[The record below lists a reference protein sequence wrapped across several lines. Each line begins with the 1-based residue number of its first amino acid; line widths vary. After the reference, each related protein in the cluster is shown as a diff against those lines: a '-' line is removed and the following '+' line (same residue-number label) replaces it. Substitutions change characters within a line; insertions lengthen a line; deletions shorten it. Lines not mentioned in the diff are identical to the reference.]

1 MKGLALE
8 KVSSRA
14 RGNARV
20 EIRDRTIGSAIKEQS
35 GGVGE
40 ALGRGEK
47 VRHAQA
53 RTIRNEAGVNA
64 RQ

>member
-1 MKGLALE
+1 M
-8 KVSSRA
+8 
-14 RGNARV
+14 
-20 EIRDRTIGSAIKEQS
+20 EIRGRIVGSVIKEQS
-35 GGVGE
+35 GSVGE

-53 RTIRNEAGVNA
+53 RAIRNEAGVNA